1 MKFIKI
7 LFIVSTGILF
17 HSCSVEDDL
26 PTSGENSFFARLNGE
41 KYIPK
46 NIHRFPS
53 GTQYGLKARK
63 RDGAW
68 YIDVDNRTDK
78 SIYIL
83 IDDVEQPGNYLIQ
96 NVDLEYP
103 NQIPRVRPTSVI
115 IGNPGLIFYLTKEEV
130 SPQFIKITEVQDS
143 LIIGEF
149 QKITLTDP
157 ENPNKK
163 TFLTEGRFNINLTT
177 LNKD

>member
-7 LFIVSTGILF
+7 LFILLAGIVL
-17 HSCSVEDDL
+17 HSCSVDDDI

-46 NIHRFPS
+46 NFHHFPS
-53 GTQYGLKARK
+53 GTNYGLKARK
-63 RDGAW
+63 RNGAW
-68 YIDVDNRTDK
+68 HIDVDNRTDK
-78 SIYIL
+78 NIYIL
-83 IDDVEQPGNYLIQ
+83 IDGVEQPGNYLIQ
-96 NVDLEYP
+96 NVDLEFP
-103 NQIPRVRPTSVI
+103 NQMPRIRPTSVI

-130 SPQFIKITEVQDS
+130 SPEYIKITEVQDS

-157 ENPNKK
+157 EDPNKK
-163 TFLTEGRFNINLTT
+163 TLLTEGRFNINLTT